1 MPTLHPLP
9 SLYRCVKISPD
20 SKLLDLNLNP
30 ILRHRPKSTFH
41 VSDGRRPVSYL
52 QGLIVRRGWVLA
64 LFLILPLLSFPEIVF
79 GDETLYWTDLSW
91 IHFPRHTFAAEEWL
105 AGRVPLWDPYE
116 DTGLPL
122 LAETQVGVLY
132 PLSAIFLSPLST
144 SLELSFFILIHFT
157 LAALFTFMLAR
168 SLELS
173 PVAATVAGLAY
184 GFGGFLMAQVPNL
197 NIMTGAV
204 WLPVILFAAIQVTR
218 RRSWPAAL
226 LAGIPLTLQIL
237 TAQPQIVFY
246 SLIIFLGYGGYRIG
260 VDLCYGDDRNRGNIR
275 YALRTSLLL
284 GTTILC
290 GLLLAAPQLLP
301 TLELQQLSVR
311 SQERGLDFVIK
322 NSLPPV
328 MGLNLILPSA
338 FGNNVVGF
346 KGGDPFQE
354 DFIYLG
360 FIPLWLTFFSW
371 PQRHKRDVAFFFV
384 LLLGG
389 LLLALGGHTPLYA
402 YAIQYL
408 PGFDLFRI
416 PARWLIAVNLA
427 LAILAGLG
435 LDTVL
440 RQGLSRRAL
449 AVLWLSALLL
459 GGGLLIVWVFR
470 ADLLAWSSANLNDLY
485 GKLAGTFLTTGF
497 SPDPIYRDRLLLRW
511 AVGLSLPP
519 VLLAANLVIALTL
532 FSLFAAKR
540 LGRQSFALLV
550 IAAIS
555 FDLAVAGGTTI
566 NPTKPAEWWG
576 GLSGGAR
583 YILEHGQDTRVFP
596 LGMGSEEATVS
607 HLGQYFPSVYGV
619 YSAGG
624 HGSSLRIARYDTFL
638 HEVDPVQAIQVVGA
652 GHLLTLGQMGADVA
666 ATYPLVYSDETSFVY
681 ENTNPLP
688 RALIVHQAIQVEN
701 AAEALAHFQA
711 RAIDPRQTAILEADT
726 PVPALPQSAPPTGST
741 AAITNQHP
749 QLVEIEASLT
759 GDGYLILLDTFYP
772 GWVASVD
779 GQASPIYRANY
790 IGRAVFL
797 PAGEHIV
804 RFEYRPLSFR
814 LGVWVAL
821 GMLMTMG
828 AVIYGM

>member
-1 MPTLHPLP
+1 M
-9 SLYRCVKISPD
+9 
-20 SKLLDLNLNP
+20 
-30 ILRHRPKSTFH
+30 
-41 VSDGRRPVSYL
+41 
-52 QGLIVRRGWVLA
+52 
-64 LFLILPLLSFPEIVF
+64 LPLLSFPEIVF
-79 GDETLYWTDLSW
+79 GGETLYWTDLSW

-122 LAETQVGVLY
+122 LGETQVGVLY

-157 LAALFTFMLAR
+157 LAALFTFLLAR

-173 PVAATVAGLAY
+173 RAAATVAGLAY
-184 GFGGFLMAQVPNL
+184 GLGGFLMAQVPNL

-204 WLPVILFAAIQVTR
+204 WLPLILFAVIQVTR
-218 RRSWPAAL
+218 KRTWPVAL
-226 LAGIPLTLQIL
+226 LAGLPLTLQCL

-246 SLIIFLGYGGYRIG
+246 SLIIFLGYAVYRVG
-260 VDLCYGDDRNRGNIR
+260 ADLLYGDGRERGNIR
-275 YALRTSLLL
+275 YALHTGSLL
-284 GTTILC
+284 GIAVLC

-311 SQERGLDFVIK
+311 SQERGLDFLVK

-354 DFIYLG
+354 DFIYIGL
-360 FIPLWLTFFSW
+360 IPLWLTFFSW
-371 PQRHKRDVAFFFV
+371 PQRHKRDLTFFFL

-389 LLLALGGHTPLYA
+389 VLLALGGHTPLYT

-408 PGFDLFRI
+408 PAFDLFRI
-416 PARWLIAVNLA
+416 PARWLMAVNLA

-435 LDTVL
+435 LETML

-449 AVLWLSALLL
+449 AALWLSALLL
-459 GGGLLIVWVFR
+459 GGGLLFAWIFR
-470 ADLLAWSSANLNDLY
+470 ADLLAWSNTNLNEFY
-485 GKLAGTFLTTGF
+485 SKLTGTFLTAGF
-497 SPDPIYRDRLLLRW
+497 SPAPIYRDRLLLRW

-519 VLLAANLVIALTL
+519 VLLATNLVVALTL
-532 FSLFAAKR
+532 FSLYATHR
-540 LGRQSFALLV
+540 LGRQPFTLLV
-550 IAAIS
+550 IGAIS

-566 NPTKPAEWWG
+566 NPTKPAEWWD

-583 YILEHGQDTRVFP
+583 YILEHGRDTRVFP

-607 HLGQYFPSVYGV
+607 HLGQYFPSVYGIH
-619 YSAGG
+619 SAGG

-638 HEVDPVQAIQVVGA
+638 HEVDPVQAVRVVGA

-688 RALIVHQAIQVEN
+688 RAFIVHQAIQVEN
-701 AAEALAHFQA
+701 AAEALAHFQV

-726 PVPALPQSAPPTGST
+726 PVPSLPQSAAPTGST

-779 GQASPIYRANY
+779 GRPSPIYRANY
-790 IGRAVFL
+790 IGRAIFL
-797 PAGEHIV
+797 PAGEHSV

-814 LGVWVAL
+814 LGMWVAL
-821 GMLMTMG
+821 GLLVTMG
-828 AVIYGM
+828 AVTYWGARYGM